1 MINVFAYMMLVA
13 IWSTTPLAI
22 KWSAAELS
30 FSGGIFWR
38 ILLSALLAFCILKI
52 RRERLFFK
60 PGLWR
65 FYFIASLGIAPNFL
79 LVYWASLSISSGL
92 IAVMFSTTPFV
103 IGILSYFWLGNNV
116 FTLKR
121 VIALCISIVGL
132 AIIFS
137 DQIAVVGEQ
146 GVYGIIAMLCS
157 ILSFSASTTWMQKVG
172 ADIPIL
178 QTATGGLIFSV
189 PLLALFWW
197 VFDGSSPFNVSVLGG
212 ASIIYLGVVGS
223 LVGFLLYYF
232 LLHRI
237 TAYLASTVGMISPVF
252 AMSLG
257 IFVADE
263 TAGAKLL
270 LGATLVLF
278 GVVLYHIKFSSLRFT
293 RRLAKTRFSAVGQPI
308 LGQPPRLK

>member
-1 MINVFAYMMLVA
+1 MINVFAYVMLVA

-38 ILLSALLAFCILKI
+38 MLLSAVLAFCLLKI
-52 RRERLFFK
+52 RRERLFFR

-65 FYFIASLGIAPNFL
+65 FYFIASMGIAPNFL
-79 LVYWASLSISSGL
+79 LVYWASLSIPSGL

-121 VIALCISIVGL
+121 IIALSISILGL
-132 AIIFS
+132 AILFS
-137 DQIAVVGEQ
+137 DQLVVMGEQ
-146 GVYGIIAMLCS
+146 GVYGIVAMLAS

-178 QTATGGLIFSV
+178 QTTAGGLIFSV

-197 VFDGSSPFNVSVLGG
+197 IFDGSSPFNVSLLGG
-212 ASIIYLGVVGS
+212 ASIIYLGIVGS

-263 TAGAKLL
+263 EVTTQLL
-270 LGATLVLF
+270 LGAALVLF
-278 GVVLYHIKFSSLRFT
+278 GVVLYHVKFSLLR
-293 RRLAKTRFSAVGQPI
+293 L
-308 LGQPPRLK
+308 PRKLSENVDPSDG

>member
-1 MINVFAYMMLVA
+1 MINFFAYIMLVI

-38 ILLSALLAFCILKI
+38 ILISAVFAFCILTL
-52 RRERLFFK
+52 RGERLFFRPK
-60 PGLWR
+60 LWKY
-65 FYFIASLGIAPNFL
+65 YFVASMSIAPNFL
-79 LVYWASLSISSGL
+79 LVYWASLSIPSGL

-103 IGILSYFWLGNNV
+103 IGIISYFWLGNNV

-121 VIALCISIVGL
+121 IIALSISIIGL
-132 AIIFS
+132 VVIFS
-137 DQIAVVGEQ
+137 DQLLVAGEQ
-146 GVYGIIAMLCS
+146 GLYGIIAMLIS
-157 ILSFSASTTWMQKVG
+157 ILSFSVSTTWMQKAG

-178 QTATGGLIFSV
+178 QTTAGGLIFSV
-189 PLLALFWW
+189 PLLAMFWW
-197 VFDGSSPFNVSVLGG
+197 FFDGSSPLNVSLLGG
-212 ASIIYLGVVGS
+212 ASIIYLAVVGS
-223 LVGFLLYYF
+223 LIGFLLYYF

-263 TAGAKLL
+263 QMGAQLL
-270 LGATLVLF
+270 TGALLVLF
-278 GVVLYHIKFSSLRFT
+278 GVVLYHIKFSLVRFY
-293 RRLAKTRFSAVGQPI
+293 AFK
-308 LGQPPRLK
+308 

>member
-1 MINVFAYMMLVA
+1 MINIFAYIMLVA

-38 ILLSALLAFCILKI
+38 ILISAVLAFCILKL
-52 RRERLFFK
+52 RREQLFFR
-60 PGLWR
+60 PRLWR
-65 FYFIASLGIAPNFL
+65 YYFVASMSIAPNFL
-79 LVYWASLSISSGL
+79 LVYWASLSIPSGL

-103 IGILSYFWLGNNV
+103 IGIISYFWLGNNV

-121 VIALCISIVGL
+121 VIALIISIMGL
-132 AIIFS
+132 AVIFS
-137 DQIAVVGEQ
+137 DQLIVAGEQ
-146 GVYGIIAMLCS
+146 GMYGIIAMLVS
-157 ILSFSASTTWMQKVG
+157 ILSFSVSTTWMQKVG
-172 ADIPIL
+172 SDIPIL
-178 QTATGGLIFSV
+178 QTTTGGLIFSV

-197 VFDGSSPFNVSVLGG
+197 VFDGSSPLNVSLLGA
-212 ASIIYLGVVGS
+212 ASIIYLAIVGS
-223 LVGFLLYYF
+223 LIGFLLYYY

-263 TAGAKLL
+263 QVGSRLLMGAL
-270 LGATLVLF
+270 LVLF
-278 GVVLYHIKFSSLRFT
+278 GVVLYHIKFSSLRFYM
-293 RRLAKTRFSAVGQPI
+293 
-308 LGQPPRLK
+308 LK

>member
-30 FSGGIFWR
+30 FSGGILWR
-38 ILLSALLAFCILKI
+38 ILLSALLAFCLLKI
-52 RRERLFFK
+52 RRERLFFR

-121 VIALCISIVGL
+121 VIALSISIVGL
-132 AIIFS
+132 LIIFS
-137 DQIAVVGEQ
+137 DQIAVAGEQ
-146 GVYGIIAMLCS
+146 GVYGIMAMLLS
-157 ILSFSASTTWMQKVG
+157 ILSFSASTTWMQKAG

-178 QTATGGLIFSV
+178 QTAAGGLIFSV

-197 VFDGSSPFNVSVLGG
+197 FFDGSSPFNVSVLGG

-223 LVGFLLYYF
+223 FLGFLLYYF

-257 IFVADE
+257 VFLADE
-263 TAGAKLL
+263 AIGARLL
-270 LGATLVLF
+270 LGAALVLF
-278 GVVLYHIKFSSLRFT
+278 GVVLYHIKFSSLRLPLT
-293 RRLAKTRFSAVGQPI
+293 SK
-308 LGQPPRLK
+308 

>member
-38 ILLSALLAFCILKI
+38 ILLSAVLAFCLLKI
-52 RRERLFFK
+52 RRERLFFR
-60 PGLWR
+60 PGLGY
-65 FYFIASLGIAPNFL
+65 FYFVASMGIAPNFL
-79 LVYWASLSISSGL
+79 MVYWASLSIPSGL

-103 IGILSYFWLGNNV
+103 IAILSYFWLGNNV

-121 VIALCISIVGL
+121 VIALSISIVGL
-132 AIIFS
+132 GVIFS
-137 DQIAVVGEQ
+137 DQMVVAGDR
-146 GVYGIIAMLCS
+146 GVYGIIAMLVS
-157 ILSFSASTTWMQKVG
+157 ILSFSVSTTWMQKVG

-178 QTATGGLIFSV
+178 QTTAGGLIFSV
-189 PLLALFWW
+189 PLLAIFWW
-197 VFDGSSPFNVSVLGG
+197 VFDGTSPFNVSFLGG
-212 ASIIYLGVVGS
+212 ASIIYLSVVGS
-223 LVGFLLYYF
+223 LIGFLLYYF

-257 IFVADE
+257 VLVAGE
-263 TAGAKLL
+263 QFGAQLL
-270 LGATLVLF
+270 LGAFLVLT
-278 GVVLYHIKFSSLRFT
+278 GVGLYHIKSSLLRF
-293 RRLAKTRFSAVGQPI
+293 
-308 LGQPPRLK
+308 PRVSK